1 LLLHKYVVTRFE
13 EHAGNV
19 NSSEVGS
26 TVTVPSEYE
35 ALSARDSS
43 FIPESTEE
51 KPPKDSDAE
60 YIQL

>member
-1 LLLHKYVVTRFE
+1 MTRFE

-26 TVTVPSEYE
+26 TVTVRSEY

-43 FIPESTEE
+43 LIPESTEE

>member
-1 LLLHKYVVTRFE
+1 VTRFE

-43 FIPESTEE
+43 LIPESTEE